1 MSKRSPD
8 PVDHPPAERDCGTC
22 PLHAEPSPAAMER
35 REFFRVAGL
44 TLASLSLLGLRAPD
58 ASAMTIARIAPLADG
73 PGQARNEKRYPIPA
87 ADGVS
92 IDKDNDVIIARASGH
107 VYAFALSC
115 PHQNTALR
123 WDEGDHEFHCPKHKS
138 RYRADGT
145 FIEGRATRD
154 MDRLAVRR
162 EGAALVVDVDSVIQ
176 QDENQAAWSGAVV
189 NL

>member
-1 MSKRSPD
+1 MRSP
-8 PVDHPPAERDCGTC
+8 
-22 PLHAEPSPAAMER
+22 S
-35 REFFRVAGL
+35 
-44 TLASLSLLGLRAPD
+44 
-58 ASAMTIARIAPLADG
+58 
-73 PGQARNEKRYPIPA
+73 
-87 ADGVS
+87 
-92 IDKDNDVIIARASGH
+92 
-107 VYAFALSC
+107 SC

>member
-1 MSKRSPD
+1 MSNRSSD
-8 PVDHPPAERDCGTC
+8 PVDQSLAEQDCGTC

-44 TLASLSLLGLRAPD
+44 TLASLSLLGLRAPE
-58 ASAMTIARIAPLADG
+58 ASAMTVSRTASLPERAVDAKS
-73 PGQARNEKRYPIPA
+73 EKRYPMPA

-123 WDEGDHEFHCPKHKS
+123 WDEGDHEFLCPKHKS

-162 EGAALVVDVDSVIQ
+162 EGATLVVDVDSVIQ